1 MIFVCATRV
10 LKLLLSGRAGEAVPW
25 KRAYVRFIFHT
36 LLATIYEN
44 FFSGPPLRKSWV
56 RPCMLPMECWNPF
69 TRAPSAVSGLG
80 LCILHHHIP
89 DVPTPVVGYRGA
101 WILFFAHG
109 TWRGQK
115 KYQASYSCLIDIAC
129 VRRLCQKNFY
139 RIEFISATGIHI
151 SVISEKH
158 AFFLANTDLQRI
170 CITKG
175 FVTCG
180 FPSKFATASR
190 QEFIFHSIYFESQ
203 IKSPLYNAWSIGRFL
218 PADMHLRRF
227 SRQSELHDVQLFMLF
242 WFTSE
247 STHGWNN

>member
-1 MIFVCATRV
+1 MARGARALPLRPKKLYIFSVSSVKKVIFVCATRV

-44 FFSGPPLRKSWV
+44 LFSGPPLRKSWV

-109 TWRGQK
+109 TYVAWAK
-115 KYQASYSCLIDIAC
+115 KKI
-129 VRRLCQKNFY
+129 
-139 RIEFISATGIHI
+139 
-151 SVISEKH
+151 KH
-158 AFFLANTDLQRI
+158 L
-170 CITKG
+170 
-175 FVTCG
+175 
-180 FPSKFATASR
+180 
-190 QEFIFHSIYFESQ
+190 
-203 IKSPLYNAWSIGRFL
+203 
-218 PADMHLRRF
+218 
-227 SRQSELHDVQLFMLF
+227 
-242 WFTSE
+242 
-247 STHGWNN
+247 THA